1 MTSPHTVALAA
12 RSAALRLARPG
23 ALFWLDPGIAWRLT
37 APGQTDRDVPGREGV
52 ATTVVL
58 ALHDLQPA
66 TRYRFE
72 ADGFSAVEFQTLPC
86 AGVVDIRDFG
96 ADPDASDNDAAFAA
110 AIAALPA
117 GGTLQVPAGRWTT
130 SPIFLR
136 SDMTLQL
143 DEGAILAA
151 PADRSRWPILPAR
164 DAAGRMLGSWEGLP
178 EPCHAALVTAIG
190 ARNLTIAGPGRLD
203 GGGDRGD
210 WWQWPKDTRR
220 GARRARTLHLIGCE
234 DVTLLGHS
242 VCNSPSW
249 TVHPQGC
256 RDLTVAALTIEAPHD
271 SPNTDGLNPESC
283 TDVVIEGVRF
293 SVGDDCIAIK
303 AGKRAPGCTDHLAP
317 TRNIT
322 IRHCLMKRGHGGVVI
337 GSEMSGSVQD
347 VLVEHCEMIGT
358 DRGLRIKTRRGR
370 GGRVSGI
377 TMRHVRMDGVLTAFT
392 ANAFYHCDADGHD
405 AWVQDRAP
413 ALVDDTTPRVSDIT
427 ISDVTIANLS
437 HAAGAFLGLPEA
449 RVRGVRISRVTIV
462 SHDPAAVPA
471 PPLMADHIRALR
483 HEAILA
489 ENTQI
494 ETDDPALLT
503 AGPMTA
509 TD

>member
-1 MTSPHTVALAA
+1 MPRPHTVALAA

-23 ALFWLDPGIAWRLT
+23 ALFRLDPAIAWRLT
-37 APGQTDRDVPGREGV
+37 APGLPDREGL
-52 ATTVVL
+52 AGTVVL

-66 TRYRFE
+66 TRYTFE
-72 ADGFSAVEFQTLPC
+72 AEGFEAVEVQTLPC
-86 AGVVDIRDFG
+86 AGLLDIRDFA
-96 ADPDASDNDAAFAA
+96 ADPDAPDNAAAFAA

-117 GGTLQVPAGRWTT
+117 GGTLRVTAGTWTT
-130 SPIFLR
+130 GPIFLR
-136 SDMTLQL
+136 SAMTLQL
-143 DEGAILAA
+143 DEGATLAA

-164 DAAGRMLGSWEGLP
+164 DAAGGMLGSWEGLP
-178 EPCHAALVTAIG
+178 DACHAALITAIG
-190 ARNLTIAGPGRLD
+190 GRDLIIAGPGRLD

-220 GARRARTLHLIGCE
+220 GARRARSVHLIGCE
-234 DVTLLGHS
+234 DVTLLGPT

-256 RDLTVAALTIEAPHD
+256 RGLTIAALAIEAPHD

-293 SVGDDCIAIK
+293 SVGDDCIALK
-303 AGKRAPGCTDHLAP
+303 AGKRAPGCTDHLAL
-317 TRNIT
+317 TKNIA
-322 IRHCLMKRGHGGVVI
+322 IRHCLMERGHGGVVI

-413 ALVDDTTPRVSDIT
+413 APAEGTTPQVSDIT
-427 ISDVTIANLS
+427 ISDVTIVNLS

-449 RVRGVRISRVTIV
+449 PIRGVRISRVTIL
-462 SHDPAAVPA
+462 SHDPAALPA
-471 PPLMADHIRALR
+471 PPLMADHVRAMR
-483 HEAILA
+483 HEAITA
-489 ENTQI
+489 EWTDI

-503 AGPMTA
+503 AGPITA

>member
-1 MTSPHTVALAA
+1 MTQPFTVALSA
-12 RSAALRLARPG
+12 RSVALRLARPG
-23 ALFWLDPGIAWRLT
+23 ALFRLEPAAPWRLT
-37 APGQTDRDVPGREGV
+37 APGLPDRGGLAV
-52 ATTVVL
+52 TVVL
-58 ALHDLQPA
+58 ALHGLHPG
-66 TRYRFE
+66 TRYTFE
-72 ADGFSAVEFQTLPC
+72 AEGFAALKFQTRPC
-86 AGVVDIRDFG
+86 AGLLNLRDFG
-96 ADPDASDNDAAFAA
+96 ADPDATDNAAAFAA
-110 AIAALPA
+110 AIAAVPA
-117 GGTLQVPAGRWTT
+117 GGTLRVPAGRWTT
-130 SPIFLR
+130 GPIFLH

-143 DEGAILAA
+143 DEGTTLAA
-151 PADRSRWPILPAR
+151 PADRTDWPILPAR

-178 EPCHAALVTAIG
+178 EACHAALVTAIG
-190 ARNLTIAGPGRLD
+190 ARGLTIAGPGRLD

-210 WWQWPKDTRR
+210 WWHWPKDTRR

-256 RDLTVAALTIEAPHD
+256 HGLTVAALSIEAPHD

-283 TDVVIEGVRF
+283 SEVVIEGVRF

-303 AGKRAPGCTDHLAP
+303 AGKRAPGCTDPLAP
-317 TRNIT
+317 TRNVT
-322 IRHCLMKRGHGGVVI
+322 IRHCLMERGHGGVVI

-377 TMRHVRMDGVLTAFT
+377 TMSHVRMDGVLTAFT

-413 ALVDDTTPRVSDIT
+413 APVDDTTPHVSDIS

-449 RVRGVRISRVTIV
+449 PIRGVRISRVQIL
-462 SHDPAAVPA
+462 SLDPAATPA
-471 PPLMADHIRALR
+471 PPLMADHVRAMR
-483 HEAILA
+483 HEAITA
-489 ENTQI
+489 EWADI
-494 ETDDPALLT
+494 ETDDPALLS
-503 AGPMTA
+503 AGPITA